1 MILATLELTE
11 IILAILELIA
21 IIILIYFNILKLQYI
36 ASYL

>member
-21 IIILIYFNILKLQYI
+21 IIILIYFNILKPQYI
-36 ASYL
+36 ASDL